1 MVTASPLTFL
11 LVMMIVSHTF
21 SVVLLTNEL
30 NNLNI
35 KEKLFGIIYLNT
47 PSIRKHIDNLYNL
60 LGTLDYKF
68 PTNDL
73 SEHKIYISMLSNNIN
88 LPGYSFCYDKT

>member
-1 MVTASPLTFL
+1 MVTASPLIFL

-21 SVVLLTNEL
+21 SVVLLINEL

-73 SEHKIYISMLSNNIN
+73 SEHKIYFSMLINNIN